1 MPPSNETT
9 TTVAACVSAEDTI
22 VCKYCRAEL
31 NVRNDRCPKCG
42 GPTKDPMP
50 LLDRPWFMLGLL
62 FLAALVLGLPF
73 LWKSRAFQTPT
84 KIVIAIL
91 VTLETIVVFWAFTV
105 TMMWCYRT
113 IMDSL
118 R

>member
-1 MPPSNETT
+1 MPSSNETT
-9 TTVAACVSAEDTI
+9 AIDAVVVDTI
-22 VCKYCRAEL
+22 VCKNCRAEFDSRD
-31 NVRNDRCPKCG
+31 NRCPKCG
-42 GPTKDPMP
+42 GPFKPPVP
-50 LLDRPWFMLGLL
+50 LLDRPWFILGLL

-73 LWKSRAFQTPT
+73 LWKSRAFKTPA

-91 VTLETIVVFWAFTV
+91 VTLETVVVFWAFTL

>member
-1 MPPSNETT
+1 MPATSPVTFEE
-9 TTVAACVSAEDTI
+9 AATLPVKAYS
-22 VCKYCRAEL
+22 
-31 NVRNDRCPKCG
+31 G